1 MDETESLAHAKWEC
15 KYHVV
20 WIPKYRRQAL
30 YAELRKYLG
39 PVLRELAR
47 QREVVVEEG
56 HLQLDHVHMLLS
68 IPPKYAVAQVLGYI
82 KGKSAIHIARTYLG
96 RRQNFTGQ
104 HFWARGYYVST
115 VAKRGRHSGVHPEAA
130 SGGPAPRPTRD
141 LRWVAPPSGGGRFAN
156 RFERFTSFHTTGFAG
171 GT

>member
-1 MDETESLAHAKWEC
+1 M
-15 KYHVV
+15 
-20 WIPKYRRQAL
+20 WIPKYRRKAL
-30 YAELRKYLG
+30 YGELRKHLG

-82 KGKSAIHIARTYLG
+82 KGKSAIHIARSYLG

-104 HFWARGYYVST
+104 HFWARGDSVST
-115 VAKRGRHSGVHPEAA
+115 VGRNEAA
-130 SGGPAPRPTRD
+130 IREYIRKQQAEDQRLDQLEMFG
-141 LRWVAPPSGGGRFAN
+141 
-156 RFERFTSFHTTGFAG
+156 E
-171 GT
+171 

>member
-30 YAELRKYLG
+30 YAELRKHLG

-47 QREVVVEEG
+47 QRECVVEEG

-68 IPPKYAVAQVLGYI
+68 IPPKYAVAQVLGFI

-115 VAKRGRHSGVHPEAA
+115 VGRNEAA
-130 SGGPAPRPTRD
+130 IREYIRRQQAEDQRLD
-141 LRWVAPPSGGGRFAN
+141 QLEIFA
-156 RFERFTSFHTTGFAG
+156 R
-171 GT
+171 

>member
-1 MDETESLAHAKWEC
+1 MDDTESLAHTKWEC

-20 WIPKYRRQAL
+20 WIPKYRRKAL

-39 PVLRELAR
+39 PVLRELAQ
-47 QREVVVEEG
+47 QRECRVEEG

-115 VAKRGRHSGVHPEAA
+115 VGRDEATIREYIKKQQA
-130 SGGPAPRPTRD
+130 EDQRLD
-141 LRWVAPPSGGGRFAN
+141 QLDMFGR
-156 RFERFTSFHTTGFAG
+156 
-171 GT
+171 

>member
-1 MDETESLAHAKWEC
+1 MDDTESLAHTKWEC

-47 QREVVVEEG
+47 QREALVEEG

-82 KGKSAIHIARTYLG
+82 KGKSAIHVARTYLG

-115 VAKRGRHSGVHPEAA
+115 VGRNEAA
-130 SGGPAPRPTRD
+130 IREYIRRQQAVDQRLD
-141 LRWVAPPSGGGRFAN
+141 QLEIFA
-156 RFERFTSFHTTGFAG
+156 R
-171 GT
+171 

>member
-1 MDETESLAHAKWEC
+1 MDDSESLAHSKWEC

-30 YAELRKYLG
+30 YAELRKHLG

-82 KGKSAIHIARTYLG
+82 KGKSAIHIARSYLG

-104 HFWARGYYVST
+104 HFWARGYYVAT
-115 VAKRGRHSGVHPEAA
+115 VGRNEAA
-130 SGGPAPRPTRD
+130 IREYIRKQQAEDQRLDQLEMFGG
-141 LRWVAPPSGGGRFAN
+141 
-156 RFERFTSFHTTGFAG
+156 
-171 GT
+171 